1 MRKFLTI
8 MLAAFGL
15 LLLAGCS
22 DSPKDVAKNWM
33 QAIVDG
39 DVEKANEYSTS
50 KVHVLNALA
59 VEGCKNDANAKKE
72 IQDSIAK
79 IDNAREE
86 INGDTAKLYDGSD
99 DDDPL
104 TLKKVDGEWKVDVEK

>member
-22 DSPKDVAKNWM
+22 DSPKDVTKNWM
-33 QAIVDG
+33 QALVDG

-50 KVHVLNALA
+50 NVHLVNAIL
-59 VEGCKNDANAKKE
+59 VESLKGEADKKAEAKKSLE
-72 IQDSIAK
+72 K
-79 IDNAREE
+79 IDSAREE
-86 INGDTAKLYDGSD
+86 IDGDTAKVFVEG
-99 DDDPL
+99 DDDPI
-104 TLKKVDGEWKVDVEK
+104 TLKKVDGEWKVDIKK